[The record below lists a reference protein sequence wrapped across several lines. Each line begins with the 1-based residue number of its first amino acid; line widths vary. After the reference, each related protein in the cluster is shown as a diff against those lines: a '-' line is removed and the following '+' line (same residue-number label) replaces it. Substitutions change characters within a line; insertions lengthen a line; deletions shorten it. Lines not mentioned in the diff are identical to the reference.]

1 MTTRWGVRG
10 VAGRESFETRS
21 AIIRNAVAYIV
32 ILTACGLIIWFAIA
46 IGTALQNPAALTNT
60 LGPQRIAAARI
71 TNNLHNNLRS
81 PLGILLTQIV
91 LIVLAARVLSHFAS
105 KLRQPRVVGEMVAG
119 ILLGPSLLGL
129 LSPAAVGFLFPP
141 SSMDTLKMFSELGA
155 ILFMFRVGMDFD
167 VQHLLKHAYTA

>member
-1 MTTRWGVRG
+1 MSIIKGASSGISDITTGWEVRG

-46 IGTALQNPAALTNT
+46 IGTAFQSPAALTNT
-60 LGPQRIAAARI
+60 LEPQRIAAAHI
-71 TNNLHNNLRS
+71 TNSVHNNLRS

-91 LIVLAARVLSHFAS
+91 VIALAARMLSHFAS

-119 ILLGPSLLGL
+119 ILLGPSFLGL
-129 LSPAAVGFLFPP
+129 LSPATMG
-141 SSMDTLKMFSELGA
+141 S
-155 ILFMFRVGMDFD
+155 
-167 VQHLLKHAYTA
+167 